1 MSNQTSY
8 RQGEVLLIK
17 ETSEIEFGS
26 ELSTVLAEGEAT
38 GHKHEIIDG
47 QVFERKYWG
56 GENKFVVSN
65 GNTTLIHPEHGP
77 VKIDKGV
84 WRVRIQR
91 EYSES
96 QNIYVAD

>member
-17 ETSEIEFGS
+17 ETSEVVLGD
-26 ELSTVLAEGEAT
+26 ELSTVLAEGEIT

-47 QVFERKYWG
+47 KVFGRQYWG
-56 GENKFVVSN
+56 SGTQFVVSN
-65 GNTTLIHPEHGP
+65 GKTTLIHPEHGP

-96 QNIYVAD
+96 ENINVAD

>member
-56 GENKFVVSN
+56 AENKFVVSN

-77 VKIDKGV
+77 VKIERASCRE
-84 WRVRIQR
+84 RV
-91 EYSES
+91 
-96 QNIYVAD
+96 

>member
-17 ETSEIEFGS
+17 ETSEVVFGD
-26 ELSTVLAEGEAT
+26 ELSTVLAEGEIT

-47 QVFERKYWG
+47 KVFGRQYWG
-56 GENKFVVSN
+56 SGTHFVVSN
-65 GNTTLIHPEHGP
+65 GKTTLIHPEHGP

-96 QNIYVAD
+96 ENINVAD